1 MIRIRINW
9 AAASQPQARNKFR
22 LWGNRNWALGRIKG
36 MYQACIS
43 MAEGQQGLF
52 TADERAI
59 LRATAANLLLILTW
73 KKQNAAEIEELK

>member
-1 MIRIRINW
+1 
-9 AAASQPQARNKFR
+9 
-22 LWGNRNWALGRIKG
+22 